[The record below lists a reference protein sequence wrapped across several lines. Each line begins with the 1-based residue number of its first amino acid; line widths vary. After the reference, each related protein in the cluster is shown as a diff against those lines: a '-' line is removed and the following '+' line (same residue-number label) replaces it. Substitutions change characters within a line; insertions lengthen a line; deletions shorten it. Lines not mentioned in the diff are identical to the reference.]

1 MFNILNRYDS
11 IWRLRI
17 FPLIQILLIFWLF
30 LVTFLQKYA
39 TVFENERV
47 GMVELPYLSEERLQK
62 MGVPLGP
69 RLRIMQEAQISVCKD
84 NTLCIV

>member
-1 MFNILNRYDS
+1 M
-11 IWRLRI
+11 
-17 FPLIQILLIFWLF
+17 
-30 LVTFLQKYA
+30 
-39 TVFENERV
+39 FENERV
-47 GMVELPYLSEERLQK
+47 GMVELPYMSEERLQK

>member
-1 MFNILNRYDS
+1 MVCFLHVSFACYVIHFLFNLDKCQLS
-11 IWRLRI
+11 
-17 FPLIQILLIFWLF
+17 F
-30 LVTFLQKYA
+30 QKYA
-39 TVFENERV
+39 NVFENERV